1 MLDERQGLKDLKTS
15 DIVDVKAAEHGDLVA
30 GADKDAEDTR
40 VVEGG
45 ETKEEV
51 VTKEEEEEEEWIEH
65 ARCASRQG
73 HGVSSMQRK
82 RKRSVREVT
91 AIATKER
98 HLRNLTM
105 SLPSSP
111 PPSFMFL
118 GSPYHLL

>member
-1 MLDERQGLKDLKTS
+1 VERAIEEQEVVRISMLDERQGLKDLKTS

-51 VTKEEEEEEEWIEH
+51 VTKEEEEEEEWIER

-73 HGVSSMQRK
+73 HGVRGG
-82 RKRSVREVT
+82 EV
-91 AIATKER
+91 A
-98 HLRNLTM
+98 
-105 SLPSSP
+105 
-111 PPSFMFL
+111 
-118 GSPYHLL
+118 G